1 MARGLPLSS
10 SVTELA
16 GLDVSTVLAPALG
29 LGASGALLAV
39 RGTAGRRHV
48 PVIAPAVAPLP
59 LLAALLVAEVLGLAL
74 AAGTP
79 VGSVLRWVLGA
90 SAAAGCLAAGWTA
103 GQLWKHAE
111 LLRDAQP
118 CTVDEAIHLPA
129 WERDGRW
136 LLLDG
141 RLGSSGEV
149 TSPGGIVCAFYEAEL
164 RQVGERGQP
173 GRLVAR
179 ERAASLPLELC
190 GFRTSVR
197 LRFSAARAAAPV
209 SIRRVLVP
217 LEHEANE
224 IPAEGEHASV
234 EVLSWE
240 SVGKLGARALALGKL
255 EPDRD
260 AGWRLVGIAGG
271 AAPVVLPTEQEAA
284 AGAWRSE
291 AWRWSGVA
299 LPLAVLAALC
309 FGRPL

>member
-1 MARGLPLSS
+1 
-10 SVTELA
+10 VTELA
-16 GLDVSTVLAPALG
+16 GLDVSTILAPALG

-39 RGTAGRRHV
+39 RGSAVQRHV

-59 LLAALLVAEVLGLAL
+59 VLAALLLGGALAFAL

-79 VGSVLRWVLGA
+79 AGPVLRWALGA
-90 SAAAGCLAAGWTA
+90 AASAGCVAAGWTA
-103 GQLWKHAE
+103 GQLWRHAE
-111 LLRDAQP
+111 VLRDAHP

-149 TSPGGIVCAFYEAEL
+149 TSPGGVVCAFYDAEL
-164 RQVGERGQP
+164 RLVGERGEP

-179 ERAASLPLELC
+179 ERAVSARLELH
-190 GFRTSVR
+190 GLRESVR
-197 LRFSAARAAAPV
+197 LRVSAARAAAPV

-217 LEHEANE
+217 IEREVDE
-224 IPAEGEHASV
+224 VPAEGEQPAV

-240 SVGKLGARALALGKL
+240 SVGKLGGRALSVGKL
-255 EPDRD
+255 EKERD
-260 AGWRLVGIAGG
+260 GGWRLVGIGGG
-271 AAPVVLPTEQEAA
+271 AAPVVLPTEQESAA
-284 AGAWRSE
+284 AAWRSE

-299 LPLAVLAALC
+299 APLAVLAALC
-309 FGRPL
+309 FGHPL

>member
-1 MARGLPLSS
+1 M
-10 SVTELA
+10 TELA
-16 GLDVSTVLAPALG
+16 GLDVSTILAPALG

-39 RGTAGRRHV
+39 RGSAVQRHV

-59 LLAALLVAEVLGLAL
+59 VLAALLLGGALAFAL

-79 VGSVLRWVLGA
+79 AGPVLRWALGA
-90 SAAAGCLAAGWTA
+90 AASAGCVAAGWTA
-103 GQLWKHAE
+103 GQLWRHAE
-111 LLRDAQP
+111 VLRDAHP

-149 TSPGGIVCAFYEAEL
+149 TSPGGVVCAFYDAEL
-164 RQVGERGQP
+164 RLVGERGEP

-179 ERAASLPLELC
+179 ERAVSARLELH
-190 GFRTSVR
+190 GLRESVR
-197 LRFSAARAAAPV
+197 LRVSAARAAAPV

-217 LEHEANE
+217 IEREVDE
-224 IPAEGEHASV
+224 VPAEGEQPAV

-240 SVGKLGARALALGKL
+240 SVGKLGGRALSVGKL
-255 EPDRD
+255 EKERD
-260 AGWRLVGIAGG
+260 GGWRLVGIGGG
-271 AAPVVLPTEQEAA
+271 AAPVVLPTEQESAA
-284 AGAWRSE
+284 AAWRSE

-299 LPLAVLAALC
+299 APLAVLAALC
-309 FGRPL
+309 FGHPL

>member
-1 MARGLPLSS
+1 
-10 SVTELA
+10 VTELA

-39 RGTAGRRHV
+39 RGSAVQRHV

-59 LLAALLVAEVLGLAL
+59 VLAALLLGGALAFAL

-79 VGSVLRWVLGA
+79 AGPVLRWALGA
-90 SAAAGCLAAGWTA
+90 AASAGCVAAGWTA
-103 GQLWKHAE
+103 GQLWRHAE
-111 LLRDAQP
+111 VLRDAHP

-149 TSPGGIVCAFYEAEL
+149 TSPGGVVCAFYDAEL
-164 RQVGERGQP
+164 RLVGERGEP

-179 ERAASLPLELC
+179 ERAVSARLELH
-190 GFRTSVR
+190 GLRERVR
-197 LRFSAARAAAPV
+197 LRVSAARAAAPV

-217 LEHEANE
+217 IERDVDEV
-224 IPAEGEHASV
+224 PAEGEQPAV

-240 SVGKLGARALALGKL
+240 SVGKLGGRALSVGKL
-255 EPDRD
+255 EKERD
-260 AGWRLVGIAGG
+260 GGWRLVGIGGG
-271 AAPVVLPTEQEAA
+271 AAPVILPTEQESAA
-284 AGAWRSE
+284 AAWRSE

-299 LPLAVLAALC
+299 APLAVLAALC
-309 FGRPL
+309 FGHPL